1 MKALNA
7 RQPKPLICCSVDK
20 FFVQPM
26 TTVVTPPNLPSHQ
39 PTRNCASCQ
48 VVALDGRW
56 FNPSIRTLIAVKLMD
71 VMLCPLGSI
80 DTRRGFLLKEGAA
93 TVVNKMPTFSPIC
106 GHCDIFAAPRSS
118 ANVRSDFD
126 WDKKDFDWD
135 KKLAGSSFV
144 SGLARSLSSKRLVL
158 ALGG

>member
-1 MKALNA
+1 
-7 RQPKPLICCSVDK
+7 
-20 FFVQPM
+20 
-26 TTVVTPPNLPSHQ
+26 
-39 PTRNCASCQ
+39 
-48 VVALDGRW
+48 
-56 FNPSIRTLIAVKLMD
+56 MD

-126 WDKKDFDWD
+126 WDKK
-135 KKLAGSSFV
+135 LAGSSFV